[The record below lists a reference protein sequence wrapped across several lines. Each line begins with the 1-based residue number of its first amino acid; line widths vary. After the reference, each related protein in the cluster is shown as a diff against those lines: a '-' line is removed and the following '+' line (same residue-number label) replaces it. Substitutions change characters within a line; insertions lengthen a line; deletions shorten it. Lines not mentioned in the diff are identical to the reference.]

1 MKLRFYHPA
10 VKVAERTHH
19 INSYLFNGTARLG
32 IPHERGRHMTDTND
46 LKQIAMDRRR
56 MLKSI
61 GLAGAV
67 GVAGCTDN
75 SGEGTE
81 GSATDTEGGSDGTGT
96 QTGTEADQSNA
107 KQGGKLK
114 LAQVKGPIEFDPIV
128 LNDVPSAQVSGMVF
142 EGLYTY
148 GKGTK
153 IIPQLAEGEPEVS
166 EDGTTWTVNLNSNA
180 TFQNGDSVTAE
191 DVKYSFEAPVKEETG
206 NASEVNMIDSIN
218 AADESTV
225 EFNLKYPYGAFL
237 TTLTWSI
244 VPKSVRENDKEAFN
258 TSKPVG
264 SGKFEFADWQEGQF
278 AEVTKYEDYWGET
291 APNVDAIR
299 FTPIEEATTRVTT
312 LRNGENDVIEE
323 IPPKLYS
330 TVEGIQDADV
340 QEVPGVGY
348 FYLAFNC
355 MEGPTTDPKVREAI
369 DYCFSM
375 DQAVKNY
382 VEPTGIRQYSPLPKS
397 IADQW
402 EMPVDQWKQIPHDKN
417 IEEAKKL
424 FDEAG
429 IDKGYQWKII
439 VPPDDKREQIG
450 ITVGNGLK
458 EAGFSNVSVQRL
470 DWGAF
475 LEKYVSGDPN
485 DYNMYTLGWSGSP
498 DPDAF
503 TYYLFG
509 RTEDTLG
516 VTNGTYWGENSQA
529 GKDAAEKFVK
539 ARESAD
545 QAERKQLYQEGITTL
560 LEERAHLPAYNLK
573 NSFGVKNYVKDF
585 IAHPVDSF
593 QISTDHNNVW
603 LDK

>member
-1 MKLRFYHPA
+1 M
-10 VKVAERTHH
+10 
-19 INSYLFNGTARLG
+19 G
-32 IPHERGRHMTDTND
+32 IPHDRGVHMTDSND
-46 LKQIAMDRRR
+46 LKQIMMDRRR
-56 MLKSI
+56 MLKSL

-67 GVAGCTDN
+67 GVAGCTDTGDGD
-75 SGEGTE
+75 GEATATEADDTGNGDGDGTGTDTE
-81 GSATDTEGGSDGTGT
+81 AGTDTEGGD
-96 QTGTEADQSNA
+96 A
-107 KQGGKLK
+107 KQGGKLNF
-114 LAQVKGPIEFDPIV
+114 AQVKGPIEFDPIV
-128 LNDVPSAQVSGMVF
+128 LNDVPSAQVAGMVF

-148 GKGTK
+148 GESTE
-153 IIPQLAEGEPEVS
+153 IVPELAEGEPETND
-166 EDGTTWTVNLNSNA
+166 DGTVWTVNLNTDA
-180 TFQNGDSVTAE
+180 TFQNGDPVTPE

-206 NASEVNMIDSIN
+206 NASELNMIDSIETEG
-218 AADESTV
+218 DSTV
-225 EFNLKYPYGAFL
+225 KFNLAFPYGPFK

-244 VPKSVRENDKEAFN
+244 IPKSVREDDKEAFN

-264 SGKFEFADWQEGQF
+264 SGKFEFSDWQEGEF

-291 APNVDAIR
+291 KPNLDAIR

-330 TVEGIQDADV
+330 TVEGIEDAEI
-340 QEVPGVGY
+340 QEEPGVGY

-355 MEGPTTDPKVREAI
+355 KEGPTSDPKVREAV

-375 DQAVKNY
+375 DEAVANY
-382 VEPTGIRQYSPLPKS
+382 VEPTGVRQYSPLPAS
-397 IADQW
+397 IAEEWD
-402 EMPVDQWKQIPHDKN
+402 MPVDEWKQIPHDKN
-417 IEEAKKL
+417 IDEAKKL
-424 FDEAG
+424 FEEAG
-429 IDKGYQWKII
+429 IDKGYEWRII

-450 ITVGNGLK
+450 ITVGNGLQ
-458 EAGFSNVSVQRL
+458 EAGFNNVQVQRL

-475 LEKYVSGDPN
+475 LEQYVSGDES

-516 VTNGTYWGENSQA
+516 VTNGTYWGENSDA
-529 GKDAAEKFVK
+529 GKEAAEKFVQ
-539 ARESAD
+539 ARKSSD
-545 QAERKQLYQEGITTL
+545 RDERKQLYVEGITTA
-560 LEERAHLPAYNLK
+560 LEERAHISAYNLK

-585 IAHPVDSF
+585 LAHPVSSF
-593 QISTDHNNVW
+593 HISTEHNNVW